1 MRKNISGQIVA
12 FQAINSTDGSD
23 VTTGSPVVYYTIDGG
38 TQAQTTASA
47 VHEGHGQWTVALTQ
61 AETNGDH
68 IAFSFVLSG
77 AISQTINVYTINA
90 DITNL
95 DAAITTRSTFNSASD
110 TVANVT
116 TVGSVTGAVG
126 SVTGN
131 VGGSVNSVV
140 GDVGGNVVGSVA
152 SVSGAVGSVTGNVGG
167 NVVGSVGSVAGNVA
181 GSVASVTG
189 SVGSVTGNVSGSVAS
204 VTGAV
209 GSVTGNVGG
218 SVGSVVAEVTTD
230 SASRTASKATLADLS
245 GVALASAQL
254 ASSDVSDAV
263 WNVAVSSYNNAG
275 TFGRGFK
282 QVKEGLI
289 SDDGQATANGTT
301 TSFVSNLSS
310 AVDDF
315 YNEKTIVFTSG
326 ALTGQSRIIS
336 DYNGTTKT
344 ITVDTREPFTSA
356 VQSGDEF
363 ILLAIHSHTMS
374 EIVHSIWVEPQTNF
388 ASDTGSFGFYL
399 DAAVSTSGGGGTVTV
414 SDITQAALA
423 KFVTT
428 DTGETVAASGS
439 VAEIS
444 QGSAG
449 GNVTVGA
456 FTQAA
461 LAEFASVDTG
471 ETDVAGGSVCS
482 LSGGFVINESA
493 TVAASDVRSG
503 VPFGSFTG
511 TLVVPS
517 VEDVEIGVQY
527 GASGTEYTGTLTALP
542 TTNSI
547 PAVNNGNAKNIVA
560 GNTYRD
566 GFGDVATWDWLSG
579 SFPAYAAGATATLVC
594 SLRNRPSDR
603 TEISL
608 TIDDSGSPVVL
619 KLELTP
625 EQSRQLV
632 SGQYRYD
639 VKIVWS
645 NGDTKTM
652 VFGDLNVYEPYS
664 LQ

>member
-1 MRKNISGQIVA
+1 MSREQTAFENGSIVVVVNVIGTNGNHEAATIDTTTTRLSGFATVP
-12 FQAINSTDGSD
+12 T
-23 VTTGSPVVYYTIDGG
+23 VTTISTGIYQIEFASVTPAPVEGDRLICLVNGTVTSTGTAWTTYGSPIVIVKDTFDGA
-38 TQAQTTASA
+38 T
-47 VHEGHGQWTVALTQ
+47 
-61 AETNGDH
+61 
-68 IAFSFVLSG
+68 
-77 AISQTINVYTINA
+77 
-90 DITNL
+90 
-95 DAAITTRSTFNSASD
+95 D

-126 SVTGN
+126 SVVGN
-131 VGGSVNSVV
+131 VGGNVSGTVASVV
-140 GDVGGNVVGSVA
+140 GNVGGNVVGSVA
-152 SVSGAVGSVTGNVGG
+152 SVVGSVDSVIGNVGG
-167 NVVGSVGSVAGNVA
+167 NVVGSVGSVAGNVS
-181 GSVASVTG
+181 GT
-189 SVGSVTGNVSGSVAS
+189 VGSVV
-204 VTGAV
+204 GAV

-218 SVGSVVAEVTTD
+218 SVGSVVSDVTTD
-230 SASRTASKATLADLS
+230 SASRTASKATLSDLS
-245 GVALASAQL
+245 GVALSSEIASLNDLSSTDVATAVWDASIASHNVAGSFGKAVRQLNEGVISQDGSINDASA
-254 ASSDVSDAV
+254 
-263 WNVAVSSYNNAG
+263 
-275 TFGRGFK
+275 
-282 QVKEGLI
+282 
-289 SDDGQATANGTT
+289 TT
-301 TSFVSNLSS
+301 TSFVTNLTNST
-310 AVDDF
+310 DGF
-315 YNEKTIVFTSG
+315 YHDKMIVFTSG
-326 ALTGQSRIIS
+326 NLTGQARHVEN
-336 DYNGTTKT
+336 YNGTTKQ
-344 ITVDTREPFTSA
+344 ITVSQPLSFAPQNGDDFLLLA
-356 VQSGDEF
+356 VHEYSLEEIATTVWETQQSGF
-363 ILLAIHSHTMS
+363 TTA
-374 EIVHSIWVEPQTNF
+374 
-388 ASDTGSFGFYL
+388 GSFGYYL
-399 DAAVSTSGGGGTVTV
+399 DAQVSASGGGGGNVTV

-439 VAEIS
+439 VASVS
-444 QGSAG
+444 QGAAG

-517 VEDVEIGVQY
+517 VDDVEIGVQY

-547 PAVNNGNAKNIVA
+547 PAVNNANEKNIVA

-566 GFGDVATWDWLSG
+566 GFGEVATWNWLDG

-625 EQSRQLV
+625 EQSGQLV
-632 SGQYRYD
+632 SGKYRYD
-639 VKIVWS
+639 VNIVWA

-652 VFGDLNVYEPYS
+652 GFGDLNVYEPYS

>member
-1 MRKNISGQIVA
+1 
-12 FQAINSTDGSD
+12 
-23 VTTGSPVVYYTIDGG
+23 
-38 TQAQTTASA
+38 
-47 VHEGHGQWTVALTQ
+47 
-61 AETNGDH
+61 
-68 IAFSFVLSG
+68 
-77 AISQTINVYTINA
+77 
-90 DITNL
+90 
-95 DAAITTRSTFNSASD
+95 
-110 TVANVT
+110 
-116 TVGSVTGAVG
+116 
-126 SVTGN
+126 
-131 VGGSVNSVV
+131 
-140 GDVGGNVVGSVA
+140 
-152 SVSGAVGSVTGNVGG
+152 
-167 NVVGSVGSVAGNVA
+167 
-181 GSVASVTG
+181 
-189 SVGSVTGNVSGSVAS
+189 
-204 VTGAV
+204 
-209 GSVTGNVGG
+209 
-218 SVGSVVAEVTTD
+218 
-230 SASRTASKATLADLS
+230 
-245 GVALASAQL
+245 
-254 ASSDVSDAV
+254 
-263 WNVAVSSYNNAG
+263 
-275 TFGRGFK
+275 
-282 QVKEGLI
+282 
-289 SDDGQATANGTT
+289 
-301 TSFVSNLSS
+301 
-310 AVDDF
+310 
-315 YNEKTIVFTSG
+315 
-326 ALTGQSRIIS
+326 
-336 DYNGTTKT
+336 
-344 ITVDTREPFTSA
+344 
-356 VQSGDEF
+356 
-363 ILLAIHSHTMS
+363 
-374 EIVHSIWVEPQTNF
+374 
-388 ASDTGSFGFYL
+388 L
-399 DAAVSTSGGGGTVTV
+399 DAAVSTSGGGGGGTVTV

-439 VAEIS
+439 VAAIS

-482 LSGGFVINESA
+482 LSGGFVINETA

-517 VEDVEIGVQY
+517 VDDVEIGVQY

-603 TEISL
+603 TEIGL

>member
-218 SVGSVVAEVTTD
+218 SVGSVVAAVTTD

-326 ALTGQSRIIS
+326 SLTGQSRIIS
-336 DYNGTTKT
+336 DYDGTTKT

-399 DAAVSTSGGGGTVTV
+399 DAAVSTSGGGTVTV

-482 LSGGFVINESA
+482 LSGGFVINETA